1 MEVFVLLVIIVL
13 IFLTLNSKKQTF
25 KNITYE
31 TDIEQR
37 FKNIVDSIEKSIKK
51 KETYY
56 SFKVSDSKV
65 YYSNILEDCNSPF
78 VVENVNNSNSLFSY
92 INSLMK
98 QVLDHSNKNNKT
110 NLHIINV
117 DKFKRST
124 IENGFSYTIDVF
136 LLDHKKYSTNKFRMI
151 LNIVNNTISVN
162 SFDIINAVE
171 PNKRFNCDD
180 KKKKHCSGRDSSLQK
195 KEANI
200 SNVEAIVETLPELG
214 KVKEPN
220 KYIKLDAEKS
230 KLLKDHIKLPD
241 EPENATYPCKRIEH
255 TWDMNG
261 VSNNGIDQTNCYG
274 NKYAYSK
281 KNPEPFYHIS
291 LLNNRNFD
299 SQNIDINSNFRWQNL
314 VGYDH

>member
-13 IFLTLNSKKQTF
+13 IFLTLNSKKQQF

-37 FKNIVDSIEKSIKK
+37 FKNIVDSIENSIKN

-78 VVENVNNSNSLFSY
+78 VVENVKNSNSLFSY
-92 INSLMK
+92 INSLVK
-98 QVLDHSNKNNKT
+98 QLLDHSNKNNKT

-117 DKFKRST
+117 EKFKRDT

-230 KLLKDHIKLPD
+230 KLLKGHIKLPD
-241 EPENATYPCKRIEH
+241 EPEKATYPCTKIEH
-255 TWDMNG
+255 NWDMNG
-261 VSNNGIDQTNCYG
+261 VSNNGIDEKNCYG
-274 NKYAYSK
+274 NKYTYSN

-299 SQNIDINSNFRWQNL
+299 SQNIDINHNFRRQNL
-314 VGYDH
+314 LGYDH